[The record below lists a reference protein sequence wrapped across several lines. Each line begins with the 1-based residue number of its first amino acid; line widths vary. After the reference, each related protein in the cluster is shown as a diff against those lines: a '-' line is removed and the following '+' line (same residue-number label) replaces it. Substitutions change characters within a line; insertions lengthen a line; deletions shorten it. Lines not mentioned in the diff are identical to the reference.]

1 VIDNTFGAV
10 EDGSMNDLD
19 MSERQKDA
27 LQEAGN
33 IAAGSAATA
42 LSTLLGERVMID
54 ATNCRIKDLEKVPQA
69 LGDVTKQVVAVYMG
83 VQDMNHGSIQMIFSH
98 QSALMLCDMF
108 SKKWTGMTKEITDK
122 EIASRAEIGNIC
134 ICAYLNTLS
143 KLMGI
148 TLMPYPPA
156 VAVDMIG
163 PILEAIATDFD
174 AVGES
179 AVMIETDFIYKYGRS
194 KGHFLFIPDEESK
207 QMILRRFKT
216 DVVQ

>member
-1 VIDNTFGAV
+1 
-10 EDGSMNDLD
+10 MNDFD

-42 LSTLLGERVMID
+42 LSTLLGERVMIN
-54 ATNCRIKDLEKVPQA
+54 ATDCRIKDLEKVPQA

-83 VQDMNHGSIQMIFSH
+83 VQEMNHGSIQMIFSH
-98 QSALMLCDMF
+98 QSAMMLCDMF
-108 SKKWTGMTKEITDK
+108 SKNWTGGTKEITDR
-122 EIASRAEIGNIC
+122 EIAILAEIGNIC

-179 AVMIETDFIYKYGRS
+179 AVIIETEFIHRYGKS
-194 KGHFLFIPDEESK
+194 KGHFLFILDEESK
-207 QMILRRFKT
+207 QRILRMFKA
-216 DVVQ
+216 DIKQ

>member
-1 VIDNTFGAV
+1 
-10 EDGSMNDLD
+10 
-19 MSERQKDA
+19 MSGRQKDA

-42 LSTLLGERVMID
+42 LSTLLGEKVMID
-54 ATNCRIKDLEKVPQA
+54 ATDCSIKDLEKVPHA
-69 LGDVTKQVVAVYMG
+69 FGDVTKQVVAVYMG
-83 VQDMNHGSIQMIFSH
+83 IQDMNHGSIQMLFSH
-98 QSALMLCDMF
+98 QSAMMLCDMF
-108 SKKWTGMTKEITDK
+108 SKKRTGMTKEITDR
-122 EIASRAEIGNIC
+122 EIEILAEIGNIC

-174 AVGES
+174 TVGES
-179 AVMIETDFIYKYGRS
+179 AVMIETDFIHTYGKS
-194 KGHFLFIPDEESK
+194 KGHFLFIPDEETK
-207 QMILRRFKT
+207 QMILRMFKA
-216 DVVQ
+216 DN

>member
-1 VIDNTFGAV
+1 
-10 EDGSMNDLD
+10 MNDLD

-54 ATNCRIKDLEKVPQA
+54 ATKCRIEGLEKVPRL
-69 LGDVTKQVVAVYMG
+69 LGDVTKEVVAVYMG
-83 VQDMNHGSIQMIFSH
+83 VRDMNHGSIQMVFSH
-98 QSALMLCDMF
+98 QSAMRLCDMF
-108 SKKWTGMTKEITDK
+108 SKNWSDTTKEITDR
-122 EIASRAEIGNIC
+122 EIAILAEIGNIC

-143 KLMGI
+143 KLTDT

-179 AVMIETDFIYKYGRS
+179 AIIIETEFLYRYAKS
-194 KGHFLFIPDEESK
+194 KGHFLFIPDEESRQK
-207 QMILRRFKT
+207 ILRRFKA
-216 DVVQ
+216 DSQQ

>member
-1 VIDNTFGAV
+1 
-10 EDGSMNDLD
+10 MNDLD

-54 ATNCRIKDLEKVPQA
+54 ATKCRIEGLEKVPRL
-69 LGDVTKQVVAVYMG
+69 LGDVTKEVVAVYMG
-83 VQDMNHGSIQMIFSH
+83 VRDMNHGSIQMIFSH
-98 QSALMLCDMF
+98 QSAMMLCDMF
-108 SKKWTGMTKEITDK
+108 SKKRTDMTM
-122 EIASRAEIGNIC
+122 EIADREVAILAEIGNIC
-134 ICAYLNTLS
+134 MCAYLNTLS

-148 TLMPYPPA
+148 TMMPHPPA

-163 PILEAIATDFD
+163 PILEAIALDFD

-179 AVMIETDFIYKYGRS
+179 VVIIETDFIHRYGKS
-194 KGHFLFIPDEESK
+194 QGHFLFILDEESK
-207 QMILRRFKT
+207 QRILRKFKA
-216 DVVQ
+216 DIQQ

>member
-1 VIDNTFGAV
+1 MI
-10 EDGSMNDLD
+10 DLD
-19 MSERQKDA
+19 ISKRQRDA

-54 ATNCRIKDLEKVPQA
+54 ATDCRIMDLEKVPQA

-83 VQDMNHGSIQMIFSH
+83 VQDMNHGSIQMLFSH
-98 QSALMLCDMF
+98 RSAMMICDMF
-108 SKKWTGMTKEITDK
+108 SKNWTAVTKEITDR
-122 EIASRAEIGNIC
+122 EIAILAEIGNIC

-148 TLMPYPPA
+148 RLMPYPPA

-179 AVMIETDFIYKYGRS
+179 AVIIETDFIHTYGKS
-194 KGHFLFIPDEESK
+194 KGHFLFIPDEETK
-207 QMILRRFKT
+207 QGILRMFKA
-216 DVVQ
+216 DN